1 MPPDASRPT
10 EDVVRRSGNVFRDFG
25 VANPDVR
32 QWKALLAAEISK
44 TLDRSTSRVS
54 QSIA

>member
-10 EDVVRRSGNVFRDFG
+10 EDVVRGSGNVFRDFG